1 MASLA
6 LYQSCVSAISRN
18 FEILR
23 KNGSDQD
30 PPLTFDMWFDIC
42 RHLSDSNNVNALF
55 EELTNVDILYQF
67 LKLGHKRKALH
78 LIYEK
83 VNKVHANLN
92 SVVVKSFAVKA
103 GQDKCWALSAGQHLA
118 SFLIDAGWFLE
129 AAEVLEIVLSGI
141 DSAPC
146 STMRWNVMAKLL
158 QARSEFRQFD
168 KADDILKS
176 LGLDLDTNFNQL
188 SKDVSYLYCEVANY
202 YFWRSMYNDSYL
214 WSLKSVKSVCATTPK
229 RVVIDILRQAG
240 KSCVVTRR
248 YPLAQL
254 LLREALLKAHEIY
267 GQHHLKYADCLQDY
281 AFYLLNVDKVGLSVQ
296 AYEQALNV
304 RFSNFLKF

>member
-1 MASLA
+1 MADLT
-6 LYQSCVSAISRN
+6 LYKSCVIAISRN

-23 KNGSDQD
+23 RRNGSDQD

-42 RHLSDSNNVNALF
+42 RHLCDSNNFNALF
-55 EELTNVDILYQF
+55 EELTKIDVLYQF

-78 LIYEK
+78 QIYER
-83 VNKVHANLN
+83 VNKSHGILN
-92 SVVVKSFAVKA
+92 NVVVENFAVKA
-103 GQDKCWALSAGQHLA
+103 DQDKYWALSAGQHLA

-129 AAEVLEIVLSGI
+129 AAEVLEIVLRGI
-141 DSAPC
+141 NSVGPC
-146 STMRWNVMAKLL
+146 TPMQLNVMAKLL

-168 KADDILKS
+168 KAEDILKS
-176 LGLDLDTNFNQL
+176 LGLEPMESNFDHL
-188 SKDVSYLYCEVANY
+188 AKDVSYLYCEVANY

-214 WSLKSVKSVCATTPK
+214 WSLKGVKSVCATKTPK

-248 YPLAQL
+248 YQLAQL

-304 RFSNFLKF
+304 SI